1 MGNPRQRRE
10 RKLAKEKAAALAALQ
25 EKAAAPVAEVKEPL
39 WAEEFLQEE
48 IQEITSETLQE
59 EVEVKVEDS
68 GKKKKKK
75 KKKKGTISLF
85 GNKED

>member
-1 MGNPRQRRE
+1 MASPRKRRE
-10 RKLAKEKAAALAALQ
+10 RKLAEEKAAALLALR

-39 WAEEFLQEE
+39 WVEEFLQEE
-48 IQEITSETLQE
+48 VQEITAETLQE
-59 EVEVKVEDS
+59 EEVKVEDS

-85 GNKED
+85 GSRED